1 MMTYNCMIIILSN
14 CYLKYITDIVVYA
27 FIKLVRP
34 AGLEPTPQ
42 ASETCTLS
50 S

>member
-1 MMTYNCMIIILSN
+1 MGIKMGKNMVFHAIKSHKLLIL
-14 CYLKYITDIVVYA
+14 L
-27 FIKLVRP
+27 IKLVRP